1 MGQRSIKD
9 NKNYYFQSREK
20 ANLTREVAA
29 DALGISKSR
38 LEKIEYD
45 KSLPYPEEAKAM
57 ATCYKNPSLCN
68 YYCSHDCAIGKD
80 QVPEIKEKA
89 LSQISLEMLSTL
101 NELSNNKERFIN
113 IVADEVIS
121 HDEIEDF
128 NAIKENL
135 HKMSLIVDSLNLWL
149 EKTSIDNEHTYK

>member
-1 MGQRSIKD
+1 MGQRSIKEY
-9 NKNYYFQSREK
+9 KNYYFQSREK
-20 ANLTREVAA
+20 ANLTREAAA
-29 DALGISKSR
+29 DTLGISKSR

-68 YYCSHDCAIGKD
+68 YYCSHDCEIGKD
-80 QVPEIKEKA
+80 QVAEIKEKS

-121 HDEIEDF
+121 HDEMEDF
-128 NAIKENL
+128 NTIKENL

>member
-1 MGQRSIKD
+1 MGQRSIKE

-29 DALGISKSR
+29 DTLGISKSR

-68 YYCSHDCAIGKD
+68 YYCSHDCEIGKD
-80 QVPEIKEKA
+80 QVAEIKEKS

-121 HDEIEDF
+121 HDEMEDF
-128 NAIKENL
+128 NTIKENL
-135 HKMSLIVDSLNLWL
+135 HKMSLIVDSLNLWI
-149 EKTSIDNEHTYK
+149 EKTSIANEDN